1 MLIRVDPLQPDGD
14 VIRQAAEV
22 IRRGGLVAFPTETV
36 YGLGADALNPEAVER
51 IFAAKRRPFY
61 DPIIVHLARFE
72 DLQLVARVV
81 ASEVSILS
89 TLCWPGPLTLI
100 LPRAPAL
107 SARVTAGLDTVAV
120 RIPDHP
126 VALALIRA
134 AQTPIAAPS
143 ANLFGHVSP
152 TTARHVLDDLGDRVD
167 MILDGGQT
175 RIGVESTVLSL
186 SGQRPTILRPGG
198 ISREVL
204 SAVLGDITVG
214 ADAWCP
220 DSEEIGFHSP
230 GLMERHYSPRAE
242 VTLFRGAEQETLNT
256 ILECALKYVAAGK
269 RVGLL
274 VASEDISVFASCPV
288 LVQDL
293 GSRHNLDH
301 IASRL
306 FAALR
311 ALDEQGV
318 EVILARGFG
327 TAGLGLAI
335 EDRLTKAAGGR
346 VVEV

>member
-126 VALALIRA
+126 VALALI
-134 AQTPIAAPS
+134 
-143 ANLFGHVSP
+143 
-152 TTARHVLDDLGDRVD
+152 
-167 MILDGGQT
+167 T
-175 RIGVESTVLSL
+175 R
-186 SGQRPTILRPGG
+186 
-198 ISREVL
+198 
-204 SAVLGDITVG
+204 
-214 ADAWCP
+214 
-220 DSEEIGFHSP
+220 
-230 GLMERHYSPRAE
+230 
-242 VTLFRGAEQETLNT
+242 
-256 ILECALKYVAAGK
+256 GK
-269 RVGLL
+269 V
-274 VASEDISVFASCPV
+274 P
-288 LVQDL
+288 
-293 GSRHNLDH
+293 
-301 IASRL
+301 
-306 FAALR
+306 
-311 ALDEQGV
+311 
-318 EVILARGFG
+318 
-327 TAGLGLAI
+327 
-335 EDRLTKAAGGR
+335 
-346 VVEV
+346 